1 MKLAHIRDEEIV
13 WIGKDEVT
21 IQTAVNKYAVD
32 TRCSKIAGRI
42 ELASQSCSKNTV
54 HKHMRQR
61 IGRGM
66 DNITKTLVNR
76 PYFYTLRNF
85 LIRAKAIGIDL
96 TRGGVIQHY
105 ITINLIKLIIIYLRR
120 Q

>member
-1 MKLAHIRDEEIV
+1 MKIAHIRDEEIV

-21 IQTAVNKYAVD
+21 IQTAVNEYAVD
-32 TRCSKIAGRI
+32 TRCSKIAGSI

-66 DNITKTLVNR
+66 NNITKTLVNR

-96 TRGGVIQHY
+96 TRVGIIQHY